1 MPELT
6 DIPNEFIR
14 AELDEFVEREDERT
28 ELIGLYA
35 AGAPQL
41 LEIAA
46 NWLTEG
52 DTVPLS
58 QIP

>member
-14 AELDEFVEREDERT
+14 DELDEFVEREDERA

-35 AGAPQL
+35 AGDPHL
-41 LEIAA
+41 L
-46 NWLTEG
+46 
-52 DTVPLS
+52 
-58 QIP
+58 